1 MSQEERKKK
10 NKIWKSFLRIFLA
23 LIIAFFVFSL
33 GAYLGV
39 HDDVV
44 KEFARK
50 EVLYMGKLKGKYDTQ
65 NNEWTQNV
73 NFELYW
79 DTWDLIR
86 DNYVGSEEISDKE
99 MFYGSLRGL
108 VSSLDDPYTEFM
120 DPSDFKNFQDDMSS
134 SFEGIGVEIG
144 IRDDI
149 LTVISPLDGTPAF
162 DAGIIAGDKIIEIDG
177 ESTKNMNINEAV
189 SRIRGPKGSEV
200 VLSIFREGLEEIQE
214 ISIIRETIIIE
225 SLEYEEVEDGV
236 FSIKITSFNDDT
248 EYLFFEA
255 VKDIM
260 SLDPQGIILDL
271 RNNPGGYLDASVS
284 ILGEWIDGEV
294 AVIEKFGPEHLVD
307 YKARGLNRLSD
318 ISTVVLINRGSA
330 SASEIIAGALRDHNK
345 AYIIGRKSYGKGS
358 IQMINNLREG
368 SAVKITV
375 AEWLTP
381 NGQNI
386 NEEGIEP
393 DEVVE
398 NTLDDYLE
406 GKDLKMEAAIE
417 FFK

>member
-406 GKDLKMEAAIE
+406 RKDLKMEAAIE